1 MHHGPWVNFTCLDL
15 IATAGSWAGDWA
27 GVADFES
34 AGNLPEKASS

>member
-15 IATAGSWAGDWA
+15 IATAGSWAG
-27 GVADFES
+27 VADFES